1 MSRSLDIESNDLY
14 HRLVKIFG
22 CTFDR
27 YTGRS
32 LVLGVICIGLAVVV
46 GTARRAGV
54 IPPSL
59 RWAAALLPV
68 LPMVGY
74 FLGLNRW
81 LRSLDELQRLIQL
94 EALVVQLG
102 LTSTVVMAYGL
113 LAKFEVVPNPT
124 IADFWHWIWLILF
137 MSWAV
142 GQVIVRR
149 KYR

>member
-1 MSRSLDIESNDLY
+1 MFGCSFDSYARRSLL
-14 HRLVKIFG
+14 
-22 CTFDR
+22 
-27 YTGRS
+27 
-32 LVLGVICIGLAVVV
+32 LGLLCIGLALVV
-46 GTARRAGV
+46 GAARRAEV
-54 IPPSL
+54 IPPGL

-68 LPMVGY
+68 VPMVGY

-102 LTSTVVMAYGL
+102 LTGTVVMAYGL
-113 LAKFEVVPNPT
+113 LAKFGVVPNPT

-137 MSWAV
+137 LSWSV

-149 KYR
+149 QYR